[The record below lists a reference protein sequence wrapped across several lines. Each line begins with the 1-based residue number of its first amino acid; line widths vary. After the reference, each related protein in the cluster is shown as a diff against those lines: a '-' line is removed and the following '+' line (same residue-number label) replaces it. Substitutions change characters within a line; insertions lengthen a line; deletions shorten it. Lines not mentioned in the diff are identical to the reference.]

1 MLSNC
6 GVGEDSWGS
15 LRQQGDHH
23 SVLKEINHENSLKR
37 LMLKLKLQYFDLLM
51 QRADSHW
58 KRPWCWERETAG
70 GEGDGRG
77 QDGWMASLTQWTWV
91 WASSWR
97 WWRPGKP
104 SVLQSMG
111 SQIVRRDRAT
121 EQQQIAYLSSPH
133 TRARAR
139 THTHTHTHTGGWK
152 FISITRILQSSLRFL
167 LSNYQEMQYFLLETS
182 IPPQISLE
190 ARCQI
195 EL

>member
-1 MLSNC
+1 
-6 GVGEDSWGS
+6 
-15 LRQQGDHH
+15 
-23 SVLKEINHENSLKR
+23 
-37 LMLKLKLQYFDLLM
+37 MLKLKLQYFDLLM

-58 KRPWCWERETAG
+58 KRPWCWEREKAG

-77 QDGWMASLTQWTWV
+77 QDGWMASPTQWAWV
-91 WASSWR
+91 WASSGR

-104 SVLQSMG
+104 SVLQSTG
-111 SQIVRRDRAT
+111 LQIVRKDRAT
-121 EQQQIAYLSSPH
+121 EQQIVYLSSPH
-133 TRARAR
+133 MH
-139 THTHTHTHTGGWK
+139 THTETHTHTGGWK

-190 ARCQI
+190 ARCQN